1 MTMTIGLPF
10 TRRDNDNDQIM
21 FLFLF
26 GQQFQDWNKSLSQL
40 PNISPAVF
48 RLTSR
53 VGKTKTLSQLLGEKF
68 NLNVS
73 GYIHCNENAGT
84 LVNYQVN

>member
-40 PNISPAVF
+40 PNISPAVL

-53 VGKTKTLSQLLGEKF
+53 AGKTKTLSQLLGEKF

-73 GYIHCNENAGT
+73 RNTHFKENAGKE
-84 LVNYQVN
+84 LMLYV